1 MKKMID
7 YKNVRKIGLVARLN
21 TDLSNDI
28 LTLKRIFDKR
38 GIELLLEKNC
48 VKSLNLGDNGVNL
61 KAQNS
66 NSSPKSVILSEI
78 NSKAKS
84 LNSSQSTQNS
94 RAKPLNLNNQA
105 LNSKAKSVNSS
116 FDNVNFSGQN
126 AQNSQITSTQKSVNL
141 KSKTTE
147 NSQIPNTQT
156 THFQGFE
163 LDELFT
169 RCDFIIS
176 LGGDGTLISLCR
188 KASEYDKAL
197 LGIHA
202 GRLGFLTDFT
212 IDEAEAFFDEFFAGK
227 FRVEEPFLLDIILE
241 SKQGQVFEK
250 TAFNDVVFS
259 RTQKHSMAHIEV
271 LRNGKTFNEYY
282 GDGLIVASAAGSTAY
297 NLSANGPIIY
307 TLAEVFLLTPVCSHS
322 LTQRPIVLPKGF
334 ELEVRAKECS
344 FFIDGQECLDTRD
357 FASIRLRL
365 SDKKVRLIHPKN
377 RDYFQILKEKLRWGN

>member
-21 TDLSNDI
+21 TDLSSDI

-38 GIELLLEKNC
+38 NIELLLEKNC

-61 KAQNS
+61 K
-66 NSSPKSVILSEI
+66 
-78 NSKAKS
+78 
-84 LNSSQSTQNS
+84 T
-94 RAKPLNLNNQA
+94 
-105 LNSKAKSVNSS
+105 
-116 FDNVNFSGQN
+116 
-126 AQNSQITSTQKSVNL
+126 
-141 KSKTTE
+141 KTTE
-147 NSQIPNTQT
+147 NSQFLNTKT

-163 LDELFT
+163 LDELFAK
-169 RCDFIIS
+169 CDFIIS

>member
-1 MKKMID
+1 MKKLID
-7 YKNVRKIGLVARLN
+7 YKNICKIGLVARLN
-21 TDLSNDI
+21 TDLGNDI
-28 LTLKRIFDKR
+28 LTLKRIFDER

-48 VKSLNLGDNGVNL
+48 VERLNSSGISANSSYESLNSSDINANSKCESVNL
-61 KAQNS
+61 KTQNADS
-66 NSSPKSVILSEI
+66 NSQSLNSSI
-78 NSKAKS
+78 NSKYQS
-84 LNSSQSTQNS
+84 QNSSQSTKNLGDKNSKAQNS
-94 RAKPLNLNNQA
+94 ANAKENSNTKALNLNTKTQNSSPNPLNL
-105 LNSKAKSVNSS
+105 
-116 FDNVNFSGQN
+116 
-126 AQNSQITSTQKSVNL
+126 
-141 KSKTTE
+141 
-147 NSQIPNTQT
+147 
-156 THFQGFE
+156 QGFE

-169 RCDFIIS
+169 KCDFIIS

-188 KASEYDKAL
+188 KASEYGKAL

-212 IDEAEAFFDEFFAGK
+212 AEQARGFFDEFFAGK

-259 RTQKHSMAHIEV
+259 RTQKHSMAHIKV
-271 LRNGKTFNEYY
+271 LRNGKAFNEYY
-282 GDGLIVASAAGSTAY
+282 GDGLIVATAAGSTAY

-334 ELEVRAKECS
+334 ELEVLANDCS
-344 FFIDGQECLDTRD
+344 FFIDGQERLETRD
-357 FASIRLRL
+357 FKSIRLRL
-365 SDKKVRLIHPKN
+365 SDKKVRLIHPQN

>member
-21 TDLSNDI
+21 TDLSSDI

-38 GIELLLEKNC
+38 NIELLLEKNC
-48 VKSLNLGDNGVNL
+48 VKSLNLGDNSVNL
-61 KAQNS
+61 KAENS
-66 NSSPKSVILSEI
+66 NLSI
-78 NSKAKS
+78 
-84 LNSSQSTQNS
+84 
-94 RAKPLNLNNQA
+94 
-105 LNSKAKSVNSS
+105 KSVNS
-116 FDNVNFSGQN
+116 
-126 AQNSQITSTQKSVNL
+126 
-141 KSKTTE
+141 KSKTTK
-147 NSQIPNTQT
+147 NSRIPNTQT
-156 THFQGFE
+156 TYFQGFE

-169 RCDFIIS
+169 KCDFIIS

>member
-21 TDLSNDI
+21 TDLSGDI

-38 GIELLLEKNC
+38 NIELLLEKNC

-61 KAQNS
+61 KTQNS
-66 NSSPKSVILSEI
+66 NSSI
-78 NSKAKS
+78 
-84 LNSSQSTQNS
+84 
-94 RAKPLNLNNQA
+94 
-105 LNSKAKSVNSS
+105 KSVN
-116 FDNVNFSGQN
+116 FSE
-126 AQNSQITSTQKSVNL
+126 QNSK
-141 KSKTTE
+141 

-156 THFQGFE
+156 PHFQGFE

-169 RCDFIIS
+169 KCDFIIS

>member
-7 YKNVRKIGLVARLN
+7 YENVRKIGLVARLN
-21 TDLSNDI
+21 TDLSSDI

-38 GIELLLEKNC
+38 NIELLLEKSC

-66 NSSPKSVILSEI
+66 NSSTKSVNLSKI
-78 NSKAKS
+78 
-84 LNSSQSTQNS
+84 NS
-94 RAKPLNLNNQA
+94 RAKSA
-105 LNSKAKSVNSS
+105 NSS

-126 AQNSQITSTQKSVNL
+126 AQISQITSTQKSVNL
-141 KSKTTE
+141 KAKSQNSKIATPNSNTTKE
-147 NSQIPNTQT
+147 NPHINSLN
-156 THFQGFE
+156 FQGFE

-169 RCDFIIS
+169 KCDFIIS